1 MPLFIYYIEMGTC
14 ASKGD
19 DPSLPPTQC
28 HAVNAPLRPSGSIA
42 GKRRP
47 TSSKPRPGRTLD
59 TGEPGTNNPSY
70 NRTSRNG
77 RGGDTS
83 GRRSSAASRSR
94 SSSKTNGSITQAL
107 SHHSSSRMRKEGV
120 QYTDFKDQER
130 TIVERILEA
139 NDALKFKAINF
150 SDLKLHKIIGAGAFG
165 EVIKAELR
173 GCPVVVKRMLRH
185 KIDEEQIRIFGKEI
199 QLMINLQHPN
209 IVMVGGSAF
218 EMV

>member
-1 MPLFIYYIEMGTC
+1 MGTC

-28 HAVNAPLRPSGSIA
+28 HAVNVPLRHSSSTA

-47 TSSKPRPGRTLD
+47 TSSKPRPGRSLD
-59 TGEPGTNNPSY
+59 MGGPGTNPSY
-70 NRTSRNG
+70 KRTSRNG
-77 RGGDTS
+77 PGGDSS
-83 GRRSSAASRSR
+83 GRRSNTASR
-94 SSSKTNGSITQAL
+94 SSSKTDGSTTQA
-107 SHHSSSRMRKEGV
+107 SAHHSSSRKTKEGV

-173 GCPVVVKRMLRH
+173 RCPVVVKRMLRH

-209 IVMVGGSAF
+209 IVMVGGAF